1 MSNST
6 VTPSL
11 IVRAHAGQIHPGRG
25 IVISPSRMDFGQN
38 NRHHIDSRDAMCLSS
53 HSTELQLCSTIC
65 RQSNW
70 EVALFACGVPDT
82 HSDMTG
88 QTNQCAGRHV
98 EPAKLDLSLSKKKLL
113 ANYTMRLVDGGAY
126 IKGRDEGWHCVTW
139 TMDDIWHSIRL
150 TDSGEK
156 RDRRQISPKYNTWR
170 PSANSAGEYRIFL
183 RKGDNNSTM
192 ARTSSCIMAAYSNP
206 RKPIGF
212 FSSFDGMSF
221 VFCFFFPFAPLIFL
235 CLVVACWGWSAYLY
249 FSPSSPFFP
258 SCRGTEIIK
267 LSDESTARLISR
279 VLLPFVPPNIPPLA
293 QQWHRNQVKDQD
305 VEMNRRTFFLFP
317 QRRVYLCRQ
326 NNKTRRAWY
335 FWLS

>member
-11 IVRAHAGQIHPGRG
+11 IVRAHAGQIYPGRG
-25 IVISPSRMDFGQN
+25 IVISPSRMDFRQN

-221 VFCFFFPFAPLIFL
+221 VFCVFFSFRPLDLFVFGGCMLGVVRVSLFFAFISILSFLQGHRDHKTVRWIDRATHLACPFAFCSSKHSSSRPA
-235 CLVVACWGWSAYLY
+235 VTSESSERSRCWNEPTDL
-249 FSPSSPFFP
+249 FP
-258 SCRGTEIIK
+258 
-267 LSDESTARLISR
+267 
-279 VLLPFVPPNIPPLA
+279 IPPA
-293 QQWHRNQVKDQD
+293 
-305 VEMNRRTFFLFP
+305 TCLFM
-317 QRRVYLCRQ
+317 QT
-326 NNKTRRAWY
+326 K
-335 FWLS
+335 

>member
-11 IVRAHAGQIHPGRG
+11 IVRAHAGQIYPGRG
-25 IVISPSRMDFGQN
+25 IVISPSRMDFRQN

-183 RKGDNNSTM
+183 RRETTIPRWHAPPHASWRHIQIRGNRSVSSLLLM
-192 ARTSSCIMAAYSNP
+192 ACLL
-206 RKPIGF
+206 
-212 FSSFDGMSF
+212 FS
-221 VFCFFFPFAPLIFL
+221 VFFFPFAPLIFL